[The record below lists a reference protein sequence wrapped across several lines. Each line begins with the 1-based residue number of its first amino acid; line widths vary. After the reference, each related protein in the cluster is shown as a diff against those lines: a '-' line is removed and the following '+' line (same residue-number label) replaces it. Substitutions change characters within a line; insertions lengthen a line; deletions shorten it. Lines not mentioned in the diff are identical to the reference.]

1 MGPRARYASGSKLT
15 MRAVTGPG
23 LRLGFLQAR
32 MLHQGD
38 GRAFREICGTFAE
51 GSAEFVCDVAMPP
64 PSNRQVPQAD

>member
-1 MGPRARYASGSKLT
+1 
-15 MRAVTGPG
+15 
-23 LRLGFLQAR
+23 